1 LTAILAHVA
10 LPRIERA
17 DDARFLCGWKSTAML
32 KAFGILLTC
41 QLAGEALARAVA
53 LPMPGPVIGLVML
66 LVLLFAVERRHLVEA
81 ATVDD
86 TALGRVANG
95 LLAVLGI
102 LFVPAGVG
110 VIQNLG
116 LLGEYGVALLIALVV
131 STVLTL
137 VVTVWVFVG
146 VSRLVERDG

>member
-1 LTAILAHVA
+1 MLRAFAIL
-10 LPRIERA
+10 L
-17 DDARFLCGWKSTAML
+17 G
-32 KAFGILLTC
+32 C
-41 QLAGEALARAVA
+41 QLAGETMARALAV
-53 LPMPGPVIGLVML
+53 PMPGPVLGLIM
-66 LVLLFAVERRHLVEA
+66 LVLLLFAGERRHRVDS

-86 TALGRVANG
+86 TWLGKVSNG

-116 LLGEYGVALLIALVV
+116 VLGQYGAALAATLLV

-137 VVTVWVFVG
+137 VVTVWVFAG

>member
-1 LTAILAHVA
+1 
-10 LPRIERA
+10 
-17 DDARFLCGWKSTAML
+17 ML
-32 KAFGILLTC
+32 KAFGILLGC
-41 QLAGEALARAVA
+41 QLAGETLARAWA

-66 LVLLFAVERRHLVEA
+66 VMLLFVVERRHLVDA

-86 TALGRVANG
+86 TSLGKVSNG

-116 LLGEYGVALLIALVV
+116 LLGEYGVALLITLIV
-131 STVLTL
+131 STVLTM

>member
-1 LTAILAHVA
+1 
-10 LPRIERA
+10 
-17 DDARFLCGWKSTAML
+17 ML
-32 KAFGILLTC
+32 KAFGILLAC
-41 QLAGEALARAVA
+41 QLAGETLARALAV
-53 LPMPGPVIGLVML
+53 PMPGPVIGLVML
-66 LVLLFAVERRHLVEA
+66 LMLLFAGERRHLVEA
-81 ATVDD
+81 ATIDE
-86 TALGRVANG
+86 TALGKISNG

-116 LLGEYGVALLIALVV
+116 LLGEYGVALLIILVV

-146 VSRLVERDG
+146 VSRLVERDGQA

>member
-1 LTAILAHVA
+1 
-10 LPRIERA
+10 
-17 DDARFLCGWKSTAML
+17 ML
-32 KAFGILLTC
+32 KAFGILLAC
-41 QLAGEALARAVA
+41 QLAGETVARALA

-66 LVLLFAVERRHLVEA
+66 LLLLFAVERRHLVEA
-81 ATVDD
+81 ATVDE
-86 TALGRVANG
+86 TALGKVSNG
-95 LLAVLGI
+95 LLAMLGI

-116 LLGEYGVALLIALVV
+116 LLGEYGAALFATLVV

-146 VSRLVERDG
+146 VSKLVERDG

>member
-1 LTAILAHVA
+1 
-10 LPRIERA
+10 
-17 DDARFLCGWKSTAML
+17 ML
-32 KAFGILLTC
+32 KAFGILLAC
-41 QLAGEALARAVA
+41 QLAGEAVARALA

-66 LVLLFAVERRHLVEA
+66 LLLLFVVERRHLVEA
-81 ATVDD
+81 ATVDE
-86 TALGRVANG
+86 TALGKVSNG

-116 LLGEYGVALLIALVV
+116 LLGEYGAALFATLVV

-137 VVTVWVFVG
+137 VVTVWVFVA
-146 VSRLVERDG
+146 VSKLVERDG